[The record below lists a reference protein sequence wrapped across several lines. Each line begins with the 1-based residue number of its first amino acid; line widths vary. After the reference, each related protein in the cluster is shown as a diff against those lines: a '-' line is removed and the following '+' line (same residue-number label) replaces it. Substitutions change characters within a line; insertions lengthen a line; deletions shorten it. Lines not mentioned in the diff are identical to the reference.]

1 MLKRYPFDPTG
12 QSATNLVRNE
22 THTLDTLTDVRKPRI
37 VFTRLGAF
45 FNDSLVVTHNGKKLT
60 LNSDYRYTFFW
71 QEATMKAGG
80 LPVSVAFQIINKR
93 LTGDIQ
99 ITYQVV
105 GGEFQEKAIQLE
117 ELIKLL
123 PFDARNVFW
132 DDVINKPVAYE
143 PVRHLHHI
151 NDVFGLSRLLGVLGE
166 LRRSL
171 EGQSVLKLKSVYD
184 RFLKLKQ
191 YVDAN
196 MGDLEKYRDEVRRII
211 ETFDKSTGNIITRD
225 VLNEVVNA
233 KANELQ
239 DLTASRVTP
248 LEENKQNIERR
259 LNAHDA
265 EIETLKQQITDTS
278 LSIAG
283 DVRLKIKAIADSVRQ
298 SQKATGREIS
308 TFKQDVNTCLDGFD
322 NRITD
327 TISEYDSK
335 LTELSDT
342 INTGII
348 DVNSKLAEQ
357 KEELERRIQLMDPSG
372 SMDEYNNQLNTLQ
385 ASIDDVENTLNTR
398 LTEITR
404 EIGVVSTKT
413 NNLERTLSQVE
424 STLTNELARVEQKA
438 DNNKT
443 AIDSLTEQV
452 ETKESEVTQKI
463 QGLTTGIEELTE
475 KQTELETK
483 FDTEVGAG
491 VKVKLN
497 QLDTLTGDINTRVG
511 VLEEAKTDHEGRI
524 VALEGKPI
532 RQSQLDDEEIK
543 RLVSARLNEIIV
555 DKRNELSDPMLSIP
569 NLIVYPDEE
578 GGVTYGENETNRVY
592 PVQSMDPAITHNEL
606 QRSVF
611 TPATVFEFTKTTTWT
626 VPDIYD
632 KLVAQVFVTAG
643 VRGKTLPD
651 GNLLIHPPS
660 TVMRYIKLKGGTNV
674 PITVG
679 SISSFGAFV
688 TNDGSL
694 EQKGLIQPTYP
705 IVMETNNLVNEDENI
720 RQYYGKLG
728 KVVIVV

>member
-60 LNSDYRYTFFW
+60 LNTDYRYTFFW

-93 LTGDIQ
+93 LTGDIE

-196 MGDLEKYRDEVRRII
+196 MVDLE
-211 ETFDKSTGNIITRD
+211 N
-225 VLNEVVNA
+225 
-233 KANELQ
+233 
-239 DLTASRVTP
+239 
-248 LEENKQNIERR
+248 
-259 LNAHDA
+259 
-265 EIETLKQQITDTS
+265 
-278 LSIAG
+278 
-283 DVRLKIKAIADSVRQ
+283 
-298 SQKATGREIS
+298 
-308 TFKQDVNTCLDGFD
+308 
-322 NRITD
+322 
-327 TISEYDSK
+327 
-335 LTELSDT
+335 
-342 INTGII
+342 
-348 DVNSKLAEQ
+348 
-357 KEELERRIQLMDPSG
+357 
-372 SMDEYNNQLNTLQ
+372 
-385 ASIDDVENTLNTR
+385 
-398 LTEITR
+398 
-404 EIGVVSTKT
+404 
-413 NNLERTLSQVE
+413 
-424 STLTNELARVEQKA
+424 
-438 DNNKT
+438 
-443 AIDSLTEQV
+443 
-452 ETKESEVTQKI
+452 
-463 QGLTTGIEELTE
+463 
-475 KQTELETK
+475 
-483 FDTEVGAG
+483 
-491 VKVKLN
+491 
-497 QLDTLTGDINTRVG
+497 INTRVET
-511 VLEEAKTDHEGRI
+511 LEEAKTNHEGRI
-524 VALEGKPI
+524 VALEGEPAGQSQLEGKPAE
-532 RQSQLDDEEIK
+532 QSQLDDEEIK

-660 TVMRYIKLKGGTNV
+660 TDMRYIKLKGGTNV

-705 IVMETNNLVNEDENI
+705 IVMKTNNLVNEDENI